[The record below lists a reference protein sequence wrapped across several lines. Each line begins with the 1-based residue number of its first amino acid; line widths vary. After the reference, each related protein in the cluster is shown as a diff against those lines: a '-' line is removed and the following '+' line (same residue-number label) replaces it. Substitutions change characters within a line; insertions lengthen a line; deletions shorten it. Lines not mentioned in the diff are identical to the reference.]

1 MATLEEY
8 RTTGFPRSE
17 VKPIDDIPWD
27 VYPPAWG
34 EENAPTSDPRIG
46 EAMYS
51 DQQWGMTIDLNAC
64 SGCNACVVACQSENN
79 IPVVGKEQVSVGR
92 EMHWLRMDRYYV
104 SERTDDPF
112 ETEGNA
118 DLPSPGM
125 VQMPMMCQHCEY
137 APCEQVCPVA
147 ATVHSPDGLNEMV
160 YNRCIGTRYCSNNCP
175 YKVRRYNFFNWTKT
189 LPLEVQMQQNP
200 DVTVRFRGVMEKC
213 TFCVQRIRG
222 AQRVA
227 HIEDRGMNDG
237 EVQTA
242 CQQSCP
248 TNAIVFGDIS
258 DPESLVSKLKRNNR
272 RYELLEEL
280 NVKPRLSYLARL
292 RNPNPSLEALY
303 RAEPETVQPVPTH
316 DAEA

>member
-1 MATLEEY
+1 
-8 RTTGFPRSE
+8 
-17 VKPIDDIPWD
+17 
-27 VYPPAWG
+27 
-34 EENAPTSDPRIG
+34 
-46 EAMYS
+46 
-51 DQQWGMTIDLNAC
+51 
-64 SGCNACVVACQSENN
+64 
-79 IPVVGKEQVSVGR
+79 
-92 EMHWLRMDRYYV
+92 MDRYYV

-112 ETEGNA
+112 ETEGAA

-137 APCEQVCPVA
+137 APCESVCPVA
-147 ATVHSPDGLNEMV
+147 ATVHSPDGLNEMI

-189 LPLEVQMQQNP
+189 LPLELQMQQNP

-213 TFCVQRIRG
+213 TWCVQRVRA

-227 HIEDRGMNDG
+227 HIEDRGVNDG

-248 TNAIVFGDIS
+248 ANAIVFGDIS
-258 DPESLVSKLKRNNR
+258 DPDSLVSKIKRNNR

-292 RNPNPSLEALY
+292 RNPNPVLEALY
-303 RAEPETVQPVPTH
+303 RAEPETVQPVPTR